1 MHIEHYVANIP
12 DSFLRFAEQVKEG
25 APVPLHSMHAVGSV
39 LTPNFDP
46 GVSDI
51 NSVIVI
57 QEKELSFFD
66 FLIPLG
72 REFKAQRIAPP
83 LVMTI
88 GYIKSSLDV
97 FPIEFFNFR
106 EIHHT
111 LYGEDIFCGLN
122 INDHH
127 LRLQCEREIKAK
139 LLWLG
144 QVYIESLGDEQLLS
158 DRLAASITGYLPLFL
173 AILHLAGR
181 KITLDNEQLFLG
193 IQEELGLDTEIFLTL
208 SQMKTGK
215 RRYTEKDDMCSCF
228 NLYYQATEHIARYVD
243 RLPV

>member
-1 MHIEHYVANIP
+1 MHIELYVTNIP
-12 DSFLRFAEQVKEG
+12 ESFLRFAEQVKDG
-25 APVPLHSMHAVGSV
+25 APVPLHSLYVVGSV

-46 GVSDI
+46 GISDI

-57 QEKELSFFD
+57 QEKELSFLD
-66 FLIPLG
+66 FLISLG
-72 REFKAQRIAPP
+72 REYREQRIAPP

-88 GYIKSSLDV
+88 DYIKSSLDV

-111 LYGEDIFCGLN
+111 LHGKDIFFDLN
-122 INDHH
+122 IKDHH

-144 QVYIESLGDEQLLS
+144 QIYIESLGDEQLLS
-158 DRLAASITGYLPLFL
+158 DKLAASITGYLPLLL

-181 KITLDNEQLFLG
+181 KIPLDNEQVFLG
-193 IQEELGLDTEIFLTL
+193 IQEELGLKTDIFFTL
-208 SQMKTGK
+208 SQMKAEK
-215 RRYTEKDDMCSCF
+215 RRCSDKDEICSCF
-228 NLYYQATEHIARYVD
+228 SLCYQVTEQIARYVD

>member
-12 DSFLRFAEQVKEG
+12 DSFLRFTEQIKEG
-25 APVPLHSMHAVGSV
+25 APVLPHSMYVVGSI
-39 LTPNFDP
+39 LTPNFTP
-46 GVSDI
+46 AVSDI
-51 NSVIVI
+51 NSIIVL
-57 QEKELSFFD
+57 QEID
-66 FLIPLG
+66 FLISLG
-72 REFKAQRIAPP
+72 REYKEQKIAPP

-88 GYIKSSLDV
+88 EYIKSSLDV
-97 FPIEFFNFR
+97 FPIEFFTFR

-111 LYGEDIFCGLN
+111 LYGEDLFRGLN

-173 AILHLAGR
+173 SILHLAGR
-181 KITLDNEQLFLG
+181 RITLDNEQLFLG